1 MPPRFESPPSSPVS
15 PEVEQSKPSISFINA
30 AAYTRAAHTKG
41 LVSFQLS
48 LSDPSLY
55 GRSTSTAPAEPDLTG
70 IPEEY
75 HEFVD
80 VFSQAKADMLPTH
93 HPYDLKIDLKEGA
106 ELPLGRM
113 YSLSQTEVQA
123 LHEFLDENLC
133 IGFICPSKLA
143 HSAPILFVKKKDG
156 SLRLCIDFCSLNRIM
171 KKDCYPLPLISDLL
185 DTPGRACIYTKID
198 LRHAYHLVWI
208 ADGDEEKTTFHTRY
222 SSFEWLVIPEGL
234 TNAPASFQRFM
245 NDVFSDMIN
254 VSAVVYLDDILI
266 YSDNPCKH
274 VKEVHK
280 DGLFACT
287 NKCEFHSEWVEYLG
301 YILS

>member
-93 HPYDLKIDLKEGA
+93 RPYDLKIDLKEGA
-106 ELPLGRM
+106 ELPLSRM
-113 YSLSQTEVQA
+113 YSLSQTKIQA
-123 LHEFLDENLC
+123 LHEFLNENLH
-133 IGFICPSKLA
+133 IGFIYPSKSV
-143 HSAPILFVKKKDG
+143 HGAPILFIKKKDG
-156 SLRLCIDFCSLNRIM
+156 SLHLCINFHGLNCIT
-171 KKDCYPLPLISDLL
+171 KKDHYLL
-185 DTPGRACIYTKID
+185 
-198 LRHAYHLVWI
+198 
-208 ADGDEEKTTFHTRY
+208 
-222 SSFEWLVIPEGL
+222 
-234 TNAPASFQRFM
+234 Q
-245 NDVFSDMIN
+245 
-254 VSAVVYLDDILI
+254 
-266 YSDNPCKH
+266 
-274 VKEVHK
+274 
-280 DGLFACT
+280 
-287 NKCEFHSEWVEYLG
+287 
-301 YILS
+301 